1 MNKPLIVLLTV
12 VAALCA
18 AWSSAQEL
26 TLGSNAPK
34 LEVKEFVKGEAVKGF
49 EKGKTYVVEFWAT
62 WCGPCRT
69 SIPHLTKL
77 QKQYKELTIIGVAI
91 LEQDQSAVA
100 DFVEEMG
107 DKMDYRVALD
117 MVPEGSEPD
126 EGAMVKNWMEP
137 AERAGIP
144 FAVIV
149 NGEGKVAWIGHPGE
163 MDEPLDKIMTGKW
176 DIAAEALKLKEIVA
190 QRKKLEATLK
200 KLQVLFGKFEDDG
213 DFTEL
218 LKELDVA
225 AKDIPDRAD
234 QFSLIKFQVLSS
246 PKGNV
251 DQALSLGAK
260 LIESELGEEPE
271 TLDNLAWMLVAPERA
286 KKADPKLLKFALK
299 VALKADNLTKQKDP
313 SVAETLAKAYFDN
326 GQLEKAIETQERV
339 AELAVGTQFDNDPN
353 VQKRLRQYKRALDA
367 SKKDA
372 APKSETPKKETP
384 KKE

>member
-1 MNKPLIVLLTV
+1 MSKSLFAFLTI
-12 VAALCA
+12 VAAGCA
-18 AWSSAQEL
+18 APSSAQEL

-49 EKGKTYVVEFWAT
+49 EKDKTYVVEFWAT

-117 MVPEGSEPD
+117 KVPEGSEGD

-137 AERAGIP
+137 AEQKGIP

-163 MDEPLDKIMTGKW
+163 MDEPLEKVMTGKW
-176 DIAAEALKLKEIVA
+176 DIAAEALKLKEIIA
-190 QRKKLEATLK
+190 QRKKLEATFK
-200 KLQVLFGKFEDDG
+200 KLQTLFGKFQEVG
-213 DFTEL
+213 DATEL
-218 LKELDVA
+218 LTELDVA
-225 AKDIPDRAD
+225 AKDLPDRAD
-234 QFSLIKFQVLSS
+234 QFSLFKFQVLSS

-251 DQALSLGAK
+251 DLALSLGAK
-260 LIESELGEEPE
+260 LMESELGEDPE
-271 TLDNLAWMLVAPERA
+271 ALNDMAWMLVAPDRE
-286 KKADPKLLKFALK
+286 KKADAKLLKFALT
-299 VALKADNLTKQKDP
+299 VALKADNLSKREDP
-313 SVAETLAKAYFDN
+313 SIADTLAKAYFDN

-339 AELAVGTQFDNDPN
+339 IELAVGTELENDPG
-353 VQKRLRQYKRALDA
+353 VKKRLRQYKRALDN
-367 SKKDA
+367 SKKD
-372 APKSETPKKETP
+372 ETFKGDVPENKN
-384 KKE
+384 

>member
-1 MNKPLIVLLTV
+1 MNKSLIALLTV
-12 VAALCA
+12 AAALCA
-18 AWSSAQEL
+18 HCTSAQEL

-34 LEVKEFVKGEAVKGF
+34 LEVQEFVKGEAVKSF

-91 LEQDQSAVA
+91 LEQDQSKVA

-117 MVPEGSEPD
+117 KVPEGKDGE

-137 AERAGIP
+137 AEQAGIP

-149 NGEGKVAWIGHPGE
+149 NGEGKVAWIGHPGA
-163 MDEPLDKIMTGKW
+163 MDEPLEKIMAGKW

-190 QRKKLEATLK
+190 QRKKLEGTFK
-200 KLQVLFGKFEDDG
+200 KLQTLFGKFEEDG
-213 DFTEL
+213 DATDL

-225 AKDIPDRAD
+225 AKAIPDRAD

-246 PKGNV
+246 PKGDV
-251 DQALSLGAK
+251 DQALSLGTK
-260 LIESELGEEPE
+260 LMESELGESSEA
-271 TLDNLAWMLVAPERA
+271 LNNLAWMLVAPDRE
-286 KKADPKLLKFALK
+286 KKADAKLLKFALK
-299 VALKADNLTKQKDP
+299 AALKADNLSKREDP
-313 SVAETLAKAYFDN
+313 SIADTLAKAYFDN
-326 GQLEKAIETQERV
+326 GQLEKAVETQERV
-339 AELAVGTQFDNDPN
+339 IELAVGTELESDPA
-353 VQKRLRQYKRALDA
+353 VKKRLRQYKRALEA
-367 SKKDA
+367 SKKDE
-372 APKSETPKKETP
+372 APKSATPKKE
-384 KKE
+384 

>member
-1 MNKPLIVLLTV
+1 MNKPLIALLAV
-12 VAALCA
+12 AAALCA
-18 AWSSAQEL
+18 TWSSAQEL

-34 LEVKEFVKGEAVKGF
+34 LEVKEFVKGKAVKGF

-77 QKQYKELTIIGVAI
+77 QKQYKDLTIIGVAI

-117 MVPEGSEPD
+117 KVPEGSDGD

-137 AERAGIP
+137 SEQAGIP
-144 FAVIV
+144 FAFII

-163 MDEPLDKIMTGKW
+163 MDEPLEKIMTGKW
-176 DIAAEALKLKEIVA
+176 DIAAEVLKLKEIVA
-190 QRKKLEATLK
+190 QRKKLEATFK
-200 KLQVLFGKFEDDG
+200 KLQALFGKFQEDG
-213 DFTEL
+213 DVTEL
-218 LKELDVA
+218 LQELDVA
-225 AKDIPDRAD
+225 AKDIPDRAN

-251 DQALSLGAK
+251 DQALSLGTK
-260 LIESELGEEPE
+260 LMESELGEDAEA
-271 TLDNLAWMLVAPERA
+271 LNNLAWMLVAPDRE
-286 KKADPKLLKFALK
+286 KKADVKLLKFALK
-299 VALKADNLTKQKDP
+299 AALKADNLSKREDP
-313 SVAETLAKAYFDN
+313 SIADTLGKAYFDN

-339 AELAVGTQFDNDPN
+339 IELAVGTQLESDPG
-353 VQKRLRQYKRALDA
+353 VKKRLRQYKRALEA
-367 SKKDA
+367 SKKDETPKA
-372 APKSETPKKETP
+372 ATPKKE
-384 KKE
+384 